1 MFKRKKPLGLINQF
15 KNILWPENGFKRF
28 FLYYWKRLIR
38 IPESPHSISMGFS
51 IGVFIAF
58 SPLEDESCNGKK
70 TEGPREKTKQTRSDG

>member
-38 IPESPHSISMGFS
+38 IPESPHSISLGFS

-58 SPLEDESCNGKK
+58 SPFIGLHTVLSL
-70 TEGPREKTKQTRSDG
+70 SLIHI